1 MKKLFVTLFALVSAG
16 SAFAAGYQ
24 INMTNKSDGVVEVAI
39 DYLGAGVCAPD
50 KISIRP
56 GNTKKLEVGICCTK
70 SVTVKGMSGSIKG
83 QMRDYQPPRTGARVS
98 CRGFDFTVSSV
109 DGQLIFE

>member
-16 SAFAAGYQ
+16 SVFAAGYQ
-24 INMTNKSDGVVEVAI
+24 INMTNNSDGVVEVAI
-39 DYLGAGVCAPD
+39 DYVGAGVCAPD
-50 KISIRP
+50 RISVRP

-70 SVTVKGMSGSIKG
+70 SVKVTAMSGSAKG
-83 QMRDYQPPRTGARVS
+83 KTRDYQPPRTGAGVS
-98 CRGFDFTVSSV
+98 CKGFNFTVSSV